1 MSDRGTPVRL
11 VCTDFD
17 GTLVDT
23 SNQLPVER
31 TFFERLEEKR
41 KQYEGSFAWVICTGR
56 DWGSLYDL
64 MLEKKFP
71 LWPNW
76 VVLAEREIWMVRKK
90 RPVGWYEWNRRCEL
104 VHDQL
109 FRTVGPL
116 WSRVESFVREQTQAK
131 IVEDHGS
138 PIGIVATSEDEADAI
153 ATYLDPV
160 VASAPNLSVVR
171 NQTFFRFSHRNYH
184 KGACMEA
191 IAQGLGI
198 PPEGIL
204 AVGDSQNDL
213 SMLDRRRAGNLACPS
228 NAVEEVRSHVQ
239 SVGGFVAQQPHLH
252 GVLEAWEHFTA
263 TS

>member
-1 MSDRGTPVRL
+1 MSRGPSAVRL

-31 TFFERLEEKR
+31 AFFEQLEEQR
-41 KQYEGSFAWVICTGR
+41 KANQGRFAWVICTGR
-56 DWGSLYDL
+56 DWDSLHEL
-64 MLEKKFP
+64 MVAKKFP

-104 VHDQL
+104 VHEQL

-116 WSRVESFVREQTQAK
+116 WNRVVSFVRDHTRAQ

-138 PIGIVATSEDEADAI
+138 PIGIVATSGDEADAI
-153 ATYLDPV
+153 ATYLEPV
-160 VASAPNLSVVR
+160 VASAPNLSMVR

-184 KGACMEA
+184 KGACVEA

-198 PPEGIL
+198 GPEGVL
-204 AVGDSQNDL
+204 AIGDSQNDL
-213 SMLDRRRAGNLACPS
+213 SMLDRHLAGNLACPS

-239 SVGGFVAQQPHLH
+239 SVGGLVASRPHLH

-263 TS
+263 NS